1 MHHRRPRGRLSNSG
15 DGLVSTREDP
25 DEGVRRQHAPGA
37 PSAERPTAMQDG
49 ARAARLGDMTLGELP
64 RVTELNLASVEL
76 PDTHPAAS
84 LGRTVPVHGFL
95 IHHPDG
101 AILVDTGVGFG
112 NDYIDDLYQP
122 MRTDLTHA
130 LAEHGVALEQVVAVV
145 NSHLH
150 FDHCGQNPA
159 LFGGSTT
166 FYAQN
171 TEIAE
176 VTADEYYTDRRW
188 ALCPPSQQRV
198 VKGDEEIADGVKIL
212 ATPGHTAGHQSVLV
226 EVGEERVVIGG
237 QLVWNADEIETET
250 ASAANV
256 DDVDEL
262 QQAAVDSI
270 RRVKALHPQAI
281 HLSHCGAH
289 RPET

>member
-1 MHHRRPRGRLSNSG
+1 MQASAGTARLSG
-15 DGLVSTREDP
+15 
-25 DEGVRRQHAPGA
+25 
-37 PSAERPTAMQDG
+37 
-49 ARAARLGDMTLGELP
+49 MTLDELP

-112 NDYIDDLYQP
+112 NAFIDDLYQP
-122 MRTDLTHA
+122 MRTDLTDA

-145 NSHLH
+145 NTHLH

-159 LFGGSTT
+159 LVGGPTT

-171 TEIAE
+171 VEIAE
-176 VTADEYYTDRRW
+176 VAADESYTDRRW

-198 VKGDEEIADGVKIL
+198 VNGDEEIADGVRIF
-212 ATPGHTAGHQSVLV
+212 ATPGDTAGHQSVP
-226 EVGEERVVIGG
+226 
-237 QLVWNADEIETET
+237 
-250 ASAANV
+250 
-256 DDVDEL
+256 
-262 QQAAVDSI
+262 
-270 RRVKALHPQAI
+270 RR
-281 HLSHCGAH
+281 GW
-289 RPET
+289 